1 MELLL
6 EFVKIVLPA
15 GLVLYGVFL
24 TVKAFLNKEFETRL
38 INIKI
43 KNTETV
49 LPIRLQAYERVCLLL
64 ERVSPHNLILR
75 VNNPAYTSS
84 QLQQVMVN
92 EIREELNHNL
102 SQQVYMSDQAWSLSK
117 SAIEEII
124 GMVNSAA
131 EEVEPNSRGV
141 ELAKRLFDKLMQKSE
156 DPCVVALKFVKNEI
170 RQSF

>member
-24 TVKAFLNKEFETRL
+24 TVKAFLNKEFETKL
-38 INIKI
+38 INIKT

-84 QLQQVMVN
+84 QLQQIMVN

-102 SQQVYMSDQAWSLSK
+102 SQQVYMSDQAWGLSK

-124 GMVNSAA
+124 GLVNSAA
-131 EEVEPNSRGV
+131 EEVDPNSRGV
-141 ELAKRLFDKLMQKSE
+141 ELAKRLFDKLMQKNE
-156 DPCVVALKFVKNEI
+156 DPCLVALKFVKNEI